1 MGHLGLL
8 GFGLGHG
15 LHGDEL
21 ADGPRAHP
29 LQCQSLNGNGKALVG
44 ASRQQRTG
52 KPTAVLYLSWEKKL
66 VLALPKK
73 IGGHGIAIW
82 RWVGGFGEWASG
94 GGGGDRCGGVGGGS
108 LPLEEVE
115 GPEARGGVE
124 SGAPEGRLLRHEGG
138 GGRRDRSQR
147 QIQSGGRSPGR
158 PQRDEG

>member
-1 MGHLGLL
+1 
-8 GFGLGHG
+8 
-15 LHGDEL
+15 
-21 ADGPRAHP
+21 
-29 LQCQSLNGNGKALVG
+29 
-44 ASRQQRTG
+44 
-52 KPTAVLYLSWEKKL
+52 
-66 VLALPKK
+66 LALPKK

-108 LPLEEVE
+108 LPLEEVEE